1 MTQMMD
7 ELHVQT
13 GYFNETLCF
22 INDCIKTVSMEV
34 AFEAENSAEL
44 FTKDRLP
51 QINFS
56 RGSACP
62 HEI

>member
-1 MTQMMD
+1 MTPMMD

-34 AFEAENSAEL
+34 AFEAEHSAEL

-51 QINFS
+51 
-56 RGSACP
+56 
-62 HEI
+62 